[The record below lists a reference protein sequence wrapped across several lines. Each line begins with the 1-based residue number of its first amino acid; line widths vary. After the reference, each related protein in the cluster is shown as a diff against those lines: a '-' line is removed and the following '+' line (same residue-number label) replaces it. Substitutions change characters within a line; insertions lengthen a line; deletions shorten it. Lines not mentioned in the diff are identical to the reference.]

1 MFLSFFPDCGVQE
14 TATQRIV
21 GGAHSV
27 EGEWPWQASLQVRG
41 HHLCGGTLIADRW
54 VITAAH
60 CPTSKILQK
69 VDVQLVQQDICSEAY
84 HYQVSPRMLC
94 AGYQEGKKDSCQVTL
109 STVTYLL
116 HLHPKL
122 LCG

>member
-1 MFLSFFPDCGVQE
+1 MSGNQKGKPGFFCRHDFSKQENKIHHKESCKYTSPSPPLCSTTRLHSCHSFYFLKFLSFFSDCGVQE
-14 TATQRIV
+14 TATHRIV

-60 CPTSKILQK
+60 CF
-69 VDVQLVQQDICSEAY
+69 
-84 HYQVSPRMLC
+84 
-94 AGYQEGKKDSCQVTL
+94 QEDR
-109 STVTYLL
+109 
-116 HLHPKL
+116 
-122 LCG
+122 